1 MTRQDRTRYVM
12 TKQVNNRVRVKVEDN
27 ILKML
32 LSNFTLALFMLC
44 LDMGVDI
51 A

>member
-32 LSNFTLALFMLC
+32 LSKGKGKGKGL
-44 LDMGVDI
+44 G
-51 A
+51 